1 MAQDL
6 QDQVLSLEGQR
17 VGDKRQRWEKG
28 KGTRR
33 GRKGGVFLL
42 GRSRTKDCLWGERRQ
57 MWHKGKWQFIKV
69 QEEACVRMRC
79 LIVIGHLNY
88 VNQGG
93 LLIAGLQYLDS
104 WTLVVGPRRKKW
116 PNKVLGCSFRNVI

>member
-1 MAQDL
+1 M
-6 QDQVLSLEGQR
+6 GIR
-17 VGDKRQRWEKG
+17 DKG
-28 KGTRR
+28 
-33 GRKGGVFLL
+33 GRKGKEQGEG
-42 GRSRTKDCLWGERRQ
+42 GREGYFSWEGAGQRTASGERGDRCR
-57 MWHKGKWQFIKV
+57 HKGKWQFIKV